1 MMEILIT
8 ALIVIFAAYIIVKS
22 LKNSSEGKC
31 SGGCSKCSSKS
42 QCSGY
47 YDENKK
53 I

>member
-1 MMEILIT
+1 MEILIT
-8 ALIVIFAAYIIVKS
+8 TFIVIFAAYIIVKS

-42 QCSGY
+42 HCGSKSDGN
-47 YDENKK
+47 NK